1 MVPRTFTLAARDRE
15 LDMVLNGD
23 RGFLGTDG
31 CPADV
36 IDLDTKKRRRGTKQ
50 DLADLT
56 KIADALPEVSFMWQE
71 VSANDIPVPVRPMH
85 ETHAQLISTSKH
97 IQQMTAIDGF
107 NAKGIVEMVTTVA
120 GGATRCASTR
130 SCRTS
135 NARSRRG
142 TGTGPRSTRCGSS
155 PRPGSRSVCAPCRAQ
170 RRARP

>member
-71 VSANDIPVPVRPMH
+71 VSANDIRCPCG
-85 ETHAQLISTSKH
+85 LC
-97 IQQMTAIDGF
+97 
-107 NAKGIVEMVTTVA
+107 
-120 GGATRCASTR
+120 TRRMR
-130 SCRTS
+130 S
-135 NARSRRG
+135 
-142 TGTGPRSTRCGSS
+142 
-155 PRPGSRSVCAPCRAQ
+155 
-170 RRARP
+170 